1 MDRAKAG
8 AAIPG
13 KGRASYILPGVAR
26 PAREAR
32 SAVRWLPRGAR
43 GHTDTLKLGSYTW
56 ASSTFCVG
64 RISVRQQALNHLF
77 RWIHIDRDFTI
88 GLVAVMGVILVT
100 LVALQ
105 LAA

>member
-1 MDRAKAG
+1 VDRAKAA

-13 KGRASYILPGVAR
+13 KGRASYILPGGVAR

-56 ASSTFCVG
+56 ASSKFCVG
-64 RISVRQQALNHLF
+64 RISVRQQALN

-105 LAA
+105 WAA